1 MVTILA
7 CYPMALMHMPLPKRL
22 ADISRLK
29 EQRECQQQTL
39 LDGCFFVLERD
50 HLLMPTI
57 TLRYKGNSVVDMV
70 RKLMIVDL
78 EVELEYLISFLHL
91 GE

>member
-1 MVTILA
+1 M
-7 CYPMALMHMPLPKRL
+7 
-22 ADISRLK
+22 
-29 EQRECQQQTL
+29 
-39 LDGCFFVLERD
+39 LERD